1 MENITNEKQLLA
13 VSRAAKVLHVGKDTM
28 YKLIADGRIGYIEM
42 GKRKKIPY
50 TELQS
55 FQDRSL
61 TYTKNEQEKEHL
73 SNKEVDQFLFPDKKS
88 KNSFNANDF
97 ITGILKVSK

>member
-1 MENITNEKQLLA
+1 MENITNELLA
-13 VSRAAKVLHVGKDTM
+13 VSRAAKILHLGKDTI
-28 YKLIADGRIGYIEM
+28 YKLIAEGKIGFIEI

-55 FQDRSL
+55 FQIRSL
-61 TYTKNEQEKEHL
+61 TYTKNEPETEHL
-73 SNKEVDQFLFPDKKS
+73 SNMEIDQFLFPDKKS

>member
-13 VSRAAKVLHVGKDTM
+13 VSRAAKVLHIGKDTM

-61 TYTKNEQEKEHL
+61 TYTKPEPEADHL
-73 SNKEVDQFLFPDKKS
+73 SDMEINQFLFPDKKS
-88 KNSFNANDF
+88 KSSFNANEF
-97 ITGILKVSK
+97 ISEILKVSK